1 MLLQDVKTIGESVRQ
16 LAKRT
21 RRYLPD
27 PPKQPP
33 VSNKLQSQLLNDC
46 VTLTKVV
53 KILQEAC
60 KQAVRHSGT
69 LTGNEGI
76 SGTKVEEF
84 LQASMEKCDSRA
96 EGTGGI
102 KEVVKEW
109 LTASLMTMTDLA
121 QVVNEASVMPKEKV
135 KTFSLSF

>member
-1 MLLQDVKTIGESVRQ
+1 MILVYLFTIYVQKSEKESNVAILLQDVKTIGESVRQ

-46 VTLTKVV
+46 VTLAKVV

-60 KQAVRHSGT
+60 KQAVHAGMHSGK
-69 LTGNEGI
+69 NEKKT
-76 SGTKVEEF
+76 S
-84 LQASMEKCDSRA
+84 AN
-96 EGTGGI
+96 
-102 KEVVKEW
+102 VKI
-109 LTASLMTMTDLA
+109 
-121 QVVNEASVMPKEKV
+121 NCYN
-135 KTFSLSF
+135 